1 MEARAVRG
9 AGGRS
14 GPECYQ
20 CFKTPCGGSR
30 RASATNTTSSAAAPS
45 AASTSTTDIAKVTT
59 PEVEK
64 EQGAVAGSGPINP
77 CANHVVTEGNTLL
90 SDKEMEMVVMLRM
103 NESFITFMRKEYP
116 HVAKEQFADFGT
128 VLTKKENIEDDIMEA
143 LSY

>member
-20 CFKTPCGGSR
+20 CFKTPCGCSR

-45 AASTSTTDIAKVTT
+45 AASTSTTDIAIAKVTT
-59 PEVEK
+59 PEVGK
-64 EQGAVAGSGPINP
+64 EQGAVAGSGPMTPTADDVDAARASATPSNTEP
-77 CANHVVTEGNTLL
+77 AMQPGLGAGSGQVTPTAHDVGAGLG
-90 SDKEMEMVVMLRM
+90 SGPSV
-103 NESFITFMRKEYP
+103 
-116 HVAKEQFADFGT
+116 
-128 VLTKKENIEDDIMEA
+128 EA